1 MYDFKLRYVD
11 PMVQEQKAAGARGA
25 YAFTNDAIAVLFL
38 LKAHTNLSY
47 RLNRFFQHDS
57 YSTFFHKNFLC

>member
-11 PMVQEQKAAGARGA
+11 PMIEEKRAAGAQGSHSM
-25 YAFTNDAIAVLFL
+25 TNDAIAVLFL

-47 RLNRFFQHDS
+47 R
-57 YSTFFHKNFLC
+57 